1 MPPKILHF
9 GTKIVAATIADSGWH
24 IGRRFHGATAALQI
38 LDRHANQW
46 RNARTWFSPLMYTG
60 TKEFAADRSASP
72 SRFKDAYVLYEIET
86 IVRPPNQ
93 PAHKPTGYGAT
104 GDAFV
109 CFDDGSPRW
118 SSILP
123 MQKRPKRNHRAC
135 QITVSYDYS
144 NRASQMRRWHRLSD
158 SDLVENHGWHETGR
172 PATRSAV
179 TCE

>member
-1 MPPKILHF
+1 MPPKIFALRHQNR
-9 GTKIVAATIADSGWH
+9 GGHNPPNSGWH
-24 IGRRFHGATAALQI
+24 IGRRFRPARPLRFKSSTATQ
-38 LDRHANQW
+38 NQW

-72 SRFKDAYVLYEIET
+72 SRFKDAYVLYEMRT

-104 GDAFV
+104 RDALV

-135 QITVSYDYS
+135 QITVSYD
-144 NRASQMRRWHRLSD
+144 R
-158 SDLVENHGWHETGR
+158 GWFTGG
-172 PATRSAV
+172 AKWAV
-179 TCE
+179 GTGCGFSGKPQLA